1 MTPASPSPVETKS
14 SDAGRA
20 GRSPWFWVPSLYF
33 SQGIPYVIVMTMSVV
48 MYKRLG
54 VSNTDI
60 ALYTS
65 WLYLPWVIKPLWSPF
80 VDITRT
86 KRFWVVAMQCLVSV
100 ALGLA
105 AISARSAGFFK
116 WSLLVF
122 WIMAFAS
129 ATHDIAADGFYM
141 LSMSPHEQAWWVGL
155 RSTFY
160 RAAMIVGSGLLVVLA
175 GVLESKNGLPPAE
188 IRVLAANSSNL
199 DAANF
204 SPDTATAKAESA
216 PPAAEMKL
224 VVRPDSLTIPITER
238 SAEAAGGLIDEAR
251 QWNEEHGFTRK
262 IEFAKKEG
270 TQSWWTANISAP
282 LSKNIFRPLGTVWTA
297 AVSRPLESFL
307 IAHFPKEA
315 RTKAPASGNVGVV
328 YLSLSRPPAP
338 GANAVV
344 TFERRKRGIEYLGL
358 AKGDKG
364 FRLAEGERFVF
375 DSTNWNQ
382 SARAV
387 IQLDPKLK
395 EEAGVIFLGSSGN
408 IPLAWSITLFVV
420 AGLFLAFCAWHS
432 VMLPRPINDGPVL
445 TGHSLMREFFATLGS
460 FFRKPGVG
468 MALAFILLYR
478 FDEAQLVKVIS
489 PFLLDGREAGG
500 LGLTTSQVG
509 LVYGTFGILALT
521 CGGLLGGF
529 MAAKH
534 GLKTMLPF
542 MLGSMYLPK
551 LAFIFL
557 SFAQPENFLVICGA
571 VAVEQFGY
579 GFGFT
584 AFMLYLLY
592 FADGPHKT
600 AHYAICT
607 GFMAL
612 GMMIPGMWS
621 GWLADLVGYKHF
633 FVWVICSAIPGFT
646 LALLL
651 KVDPEFGKKARACAR
666 AN

>member
-1 MTPASPSPVETKS
+1 MSSAPSASGQAQSAEIKAP
-14 SDAGRA
+14 

-54 VSNTDI
+54 ISNTDI

-86 KRFWVVAMQCLVSV
+86 KRFWVVCMQFLVS
-100 ALGLA
+100 LGLA
-105 AISARSAGFFK
+105 LVAFSVQGSAFFK
-116 WSLLVF
+116 WSLLLF

-141 LSMSPHEQAWWVGL
+141 LSLSKHEQAWWVGL

-160 RAAMIVGSGLLVVLA
+160 RTAMIVGSGLLVVLA
-175 GVLESKNGLPPAE
+175 GVLESRNGLPPLT
-188 IRVLAANSSNL
+188 VSVAATPGGQPAGMP
-199 DAANF
+199 DAALF
-204 SPDTATAKAESA
+204 KPGSGGSSMRVIAQ
-216 PPAAEMKL
+216 PAALE
-224 VVRPDSLTIPITER
+224 IGI
-238 SAEAAGGLIDEAR
+238 AEVGADQAKGIVDQAR
-251 QWNEEHGFTRK
+251 RWNKEHGFQQELVVK
-262 IEFAKKEG
+262 PPQEAK
-270 TQSWWTANISAP
+270 TSWWGDNVSAP
-282 LSKNIFRPLGTVWTA
+282 IGKAWNAAISGPLSRFLG
-297 AVSRPLESFL
+297 S
-307 IAHFPKEA
+307 HFPREIKT
-315 RTKAPASGNVGVV
+315 RAPAAGNVGIL
-328 YLSLSRPPAP
+328 YLGVSEQPEAGR
-338 GANAVV
+338 NVVV
-344 TFERRKRGIEYLGL
+344 TFDRKRRGLEYIGL

-364 FRLAEGERFVF
+364 FRLLEGERLVF
-375 DSTNWNQ
+375 NDQNWQ
-382 SARAV
+382 QPAMAV

-395 EEAGVIFLGSSGN
+395 QAASVAFVASSGN

-420 AGLFLAFCAWHS
+420 AGLFLAFSCWHS
-432 VMLPRPINDGPVL
+432 VMLPHPANDGPVV
-445 TGHSLMREFFATLGS
+445 TDRSLIGEFFATLGS
-460 FFRKPGVG
+460 FFQKPGVG
-468 MALAFILLYR
+468 MAMAFILLYR

-489 PFLLDGREAGG
+489 PFLLDAREGGG

-529 MAAKH
+529 SAAKH
-534 GLKTMLPF
+534 GLKRMLPI
-542 MLGSMYLPK
+542 MLCSMYLPK
-551 LAFIFL
+551 LAFVAL
-557 SFAQPENFLVICGA
+557 SFFQPENFLVICGA

-584 AFMLYLLY
+584 AFMLYMLY

-612 GMMIPGMWS
+612 GMMLPGMWS
-621 GWLADLVGYKHF
+621 GWVADLVGYKHF

-651 KVDPEFGKKARACAR
+651 KIDPQFGKKAQ
-666 AN
+666 